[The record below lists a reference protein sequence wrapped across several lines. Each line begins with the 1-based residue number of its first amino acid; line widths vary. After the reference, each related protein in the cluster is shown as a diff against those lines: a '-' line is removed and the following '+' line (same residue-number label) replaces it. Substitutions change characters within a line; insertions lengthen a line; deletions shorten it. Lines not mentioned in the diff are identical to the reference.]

1 MHAQLTNHY
10 VTVYAEPRVYRR
22 RLSVLA
28 YTVNYITIVDYITIL
43 HNYITACV
51 SRTLC
56 FNAGRQRRRLLRSID
71 DWAELQA
78 KAEIADQQA
87 GGRERAREKMREEMR
102 ERGRDRRPAGGRALG
117 VCVCV

>member
-56 FNAGRQRRRLLRSID
+56 FNAGRQRRLLLRSMDISL
-71 DWAELQA
+71 WIELYNRNRNYVY
-78 KAEIADQQA
+78 IV
-87 GGRERAREKMREEMR
+87 
-102 ERGRDRRPAGGRALG
+102 L
-117 VCVCV
+117 